1 MGYTVIL
8 EFVMLI
14 INLVMKWS
22 AKDNERQRSMLD
34 LVKRIDSK
42 VILDFRFRNEYRDI
56 IERQIKEIDNLN
68 KLDKE

>member
-1 MGYTVIL
+1 MGYTIIL

-22 AKDNERQRSMLD
+22 AKDNARQKSMLD

>member
-1 MGYTVIL
+1 MGYTIIL